1 MKLKILFPILL
12 AIILSPGIATAQKNN
27 KKIIVSGYVL
37 DPYFNPVAGAMI
49 LVDSEDT
56 QVLTENNGYYKV
68 RVRPDAKVISVLYQN
83 KQVSTVLVEGQSAIN
98 FTIGEINELD
108 KTMQQKGKSSES
120 ADSGIRKINSNDNAA
135 PIGNL
140 DVVELPGEENSNY
153 QNIYQMIQSKIAG
166 VFVDGKKIRIRGN
179 NTFFEN
185 NDPSFVVDGMPVNSI
200 DHILPNTVQS
210 ISILKGP
217 AGSMYGAKGVNGV
230 IVISLKKSTPKI
242 N

>member
-1 MKLKILFPILL
+1 
-12 AIILSPGIATAQKNN
+12 
-27 KKIIVSGYVL
+27 
-37 DPYFNPVAGAMI
+37 
-49 LVDSEDT
+49 
-56 QVLTENNGYYKV
+56 
-68 RVRPDAKVISVLYQN
+68 
-83 KQVSTVLVEGQSAIN
+83 
-98 FTIGEINELD
+98 
-108 KTMQQKGKSSES
+108 
-120 ADSGIRKINSNDNAA
+120 
-135 PIGNL
+135 
-140 DVVELPGEENSNY
+140 
-153 QNIYQMIQSKIAG
+153 MIQSKIAG

-230 IVISLKKSTPKI
+230 IVIALKKSSPKI